1 MGEAWRVDIDWTQE
15 EAGWSSHSFAA
26 AGWTPAVQTASLPTP
41 LRALLSP
48 LSAVLDEVRPVRV
61 EALPGSDFL
70 YTFPKGFVGTV
81 KV

>member
-1 MGEAWRVDIDWTQE
+1 MP
-15 EAGWSSHSFAA
+15 AA
-26 AGWTPAVQTASLPTP
+26 HAANPPTP

-70 YTFPKGFVGTV
+70 YTFPKSFVGTV